1 MILKNLK
8 ENYVVICNKL
18 SLMFPLI
25 KPSERWKLFI
35 DKNLC
40 NWHYVLKDITFN
52 LSAGSILGV
61 VGRNGA
67 GKSTLLR
74 TLAGIYEPNSGSVI
88 RLGEINSIFELGG
101 MGGLF
106 ITGNQYVKRWLRLNG
121 VPQAHWKS
129 IIDDIR
135 EFSELGDRLNDR
147 IFTYSSGMVSRLY
160 FSTAT
165 CISHKIYLIDE
176 ILSVGDEHFQS
187 KCWQRMR
194 ERLSHGVTGV
204 LVTHDWTAILRL
216 CENAFELKEGQI
228 ANINSSEIVVSS
240 YLQSVNHEE
249 FEAEAQFSE
258 PLIDSIHVC
267 SQDDLTISIP
277 IEIFG
282 NKDIIFDYTIEKL
295 IPGKE
300 WQIIFFG
307 GKEFVGNSPGNY
319 VANISIKQLP
329 LPMGDYRFNLFL
341 TSPRPSDGGARVVY
355 DVRSWITANCIN
367 LRVEGDEE
375 IGLVVMPVN
384 VEIN

>member
-1 MILKNLK
+1 MINLK
-8 ENYVVICNKL
+8 ENYVVVCNKL

-25 KPSERWKLFI
+25 KPSERWKLFV

-52 LSAGSILGV
+52 LSQGSILGV

-74 TLAGIYEPNSGSVI
+74 TLADIYEPNSGSVI

-106 ITGNQYVKRWLRLNG
+106 ITGNQYVIRWLRLNS
-121 VPQAHWKS
+121 VPRVHWKS

-135 EFSELGDRLNDR
+135 DFSELGDRLNDR

-165 CISHKIYLIDE
+165 CISHQIYLIDE
-176 ILSVGDEHFQS
+176 ILSVGDEYFQS

-228 ANINSSEIVVSS
+228 ADINSSEIIVSN

-249 FEAEAQFSE
+249 VEPEAQFSE
-258 PLIDSIHVC
+258 PLIGSINIC
-267 SQDDLTISIP
+267 SQDDLIISIP
-277 IEIFG
+277 IEILG

-307 GKEFVGNSPGNY
+307 GKEFVGNSHGNY
-319 VANISIKQLP
+319 VANVSIKQLP
-329 LPMGDYRFNLFL
+329 LPMGDYRINLFL
-341 TSPRPSDGGARVVY
+341 TSPRPSDGGARIVY

-367 LRVEGDEE
+367 LRVEGDEK
-375 IGLVVMPVN
+375 IGLIVMPVN
-384 VEIN
+384 VKFH